1 MLKSLISLVLVLFVT
16 SCSQG
21 IMGGNIE
28 KNLEATDKIYGR
40 CDNPYRS
47 MTNVEKEICRG
58 KVAAAGPD
66 GKIDDPISLND
77 IFDRFNNPNKNIV
90 YGGLSVNQYLWQGS
104 LSVLENY
111 PLQTVDSQGGFISTD
126 WIISKDDPSRRC
138 QIKINVISQDL
149 ISTGVK
155 TKLICQEKD
164 NDQWYPDNTILVEE
178 EKKITLTILEKA
190 QELSKLADL
199 S

>member
-138 QIKINVISQDL
+138 QIKINVISQDF

-190 QELSKLADL
+190 QELSNLADL

>member
-1 MLKSLISLVLVLFVT
+1 MLKSLISLALVLFVT

-126 WIISKDDPSRRC
+126 WITSKDDPSRRC
-138 QIKINVISQDL
+138 QIKINVISQDF

-155 TKLICQEKD
+155 TKLLCQEKD
-164 NDQWYPDNTILVEE
+164 NDQWYPDNTLLVEE

-190 QELSKLADL
+190 QELSNLTDL

>member
-126 WIISKDDPSRRC
+126 WIINKDEPNRRC

-155 TKLICQEKD
+155 TKLLCQEND
-164 NDQWYPDNTILVEE
+164 NDQWYPDGTLLVEE

>member
-1 MLKSLISLVLVLFVT
+1 MLKSLISLVLVFFVT

-40 CDNPYRS
+40 CNNPYRS

-58 KVAAAGPD
+58 KVAAGPD

-126 WIISKDDPSRRC
+126 WIISKDDTSRRC

-190 QELSKLADL
+190 QELSNLADL

>member
-21 IMGGNIE
+21 IMGGNLE

-138 QIKINVISQDL
+138 QIKINVISQDF

-190 QELSKLADL
+190 QELSNLADL

>member
-1 MLKSLISLVLVLFVT
+1 MLKTLISMALVLLLT

-21 IMGGNIE
+21 IMGGNLE

-40 CDNPYRS
+40 CNNPNRQMS
-47 MTNVEKEICRG
+47 AIDKEVCLG
-58 KVAAAGPD
+58 KVSAAGPD
-66 GKIDDPISLND
+66 GKIDDPINLTD

-190 QELSKLADL
+190 QELSRLADL

>member
-1 MLKSLISLVLVLFVT
+1 MALVLLLT

-21 IMGGNIE
+21 IMGGNLE
-28 KNLEATDKIYGR
+28 KNLEETDKIYGK
-40 CDNPYRS
+40 CNNPNRQMS
-47 MTNVEKEICRG
+47 AIDKEICRG
-58 KVAAAGPD
+58 KVMATGPD
-66 GKIDDPISLND
+66 GKIDDPINLTD
-77 IFDRFNNPNKNIV
+77 IFDRINNPNKNVV

-126 WIISKDDPSRRC
+126 WIINKDEPNRRC

-155 TKLICQEKD
+155 TKLLCQEND
-164 NDQWYPDNTILVEE
+164 NDQWYPDGTFLFEE

>member
-138 QIKINVISQDL
+138 QIKINVISQDF

-164 NDQWYPDNTILVEE
+164 NDQWFPDGTLLTEE
-178 EKKITLTILEKA
+178 EKKITLKILEKA
-190 QELSKLADL
+190 QELSRLADL

>member
-21 IMGGNIE
+21 IMGGNLE

-66 GKIDDPISLND
+66 GKIDDPISLNN

-104 LSVLENY
+104 LSALENY

-138 QIKINVISQDL
+138 QIKINVISQDF

-190 QELSKLADL
+190 QELSNLADL

>member
-21 IMGGNIE
+21 IMGGNLE

-138 QIKINVISQDL
+138 QIKINVISQDF

-164 NDQWYPDNTILVEE
+164 NDQWFPDGTLLTEE
-178 EKKITLTILEKA
+178 EKKITLKILEKA
-190 QELSKLADL
+190 QELSRLADL

>member
-1 MLKSLISLVLVLFVT
+1 MLKSLVSMALVLLLT

-21 IMGGNIE
+21 IMGGNLE
-28 KNLEATDKIYGR
+28 KNLEETDKIYGK
-40 CDNPYRS
+40 CNNPNRQMS
-47 MTNVEKEICRG
+47 AIDKEICRG
-58 KVAAAGPD
+58 KVMATGPD
-66 GKIDDPISLND
+66 GKIDDPINLTD
-77 IFDRFNNPNKNIV
+77 MFDRFNNPNKNVV

-104 LSVLENY
+104 LLVLENY

-126 WIISKDDPSRRC
+126 WIINKDEPNRRC

-155 TKLICQEKD
+155 TKLLCQEND
-164 NDQWYPDNTILVEE
+164 NDQWYPDGTLLVEE

>member
-1 MLKSLISLVLVLFVT
+1 MIKFLLSIVLTFFVI

-21 IMGGNIE
+21 LMDGDLQ
-28 KNLEATDKIYGR
+28 KNLEATDKIYGK
-40 CDNPYRS
+40 CNNPNR
-47 MTNVEKEICRG
+47 TLTPLEKEICRG
-58 KVAAAGPD
+58 KEMAAGPD
-66 GKIDDPISLND
+66 GKIKDPISLNN
-77 IFDRFNNPNKNIV
+77 ILDRFNNPNKNVV
-90 YGGLSVNQYLWQGS
+90 YGGLSINPYLWQGS

-126 WIISKDDPSRRC
+126 WIINKDEPNRRC
-138 QIKINVISQDL
+138 QIKINVISQDF

-155 TKLICQEKD
+155 TKLLCQEKD
-164 NDQWYPDNTILVEE
+164 NDQWYPDSALLVEE

-190 QELSKLADL
+190 QELSRLADL

>member
-1 MLKSLISLVLVLFVT
+1 MLKSLMSLVLVLFVT

-21 IMGGNIE
+21 IMGGNLE

-138 QIKINVISQDL
+138 QIKINVISQDF

-190 QELSKLADL
+190 QELSNLADL

>member
-66 GKIDDPISLND
+66 GKIEDPISLND

-164 NDQWYPDNTILVEE
+164 NDQWYPGNTILVEE

-190 QELSKLADL
+190 QELSNLADL

>member
-1 MLKSLISLVLVLFVT
+1 MLKSLISMALVLLLT

-21 IMGGNIE
+21 IMGGNLE
-28 KNLEATDKIYGR
+28 KNLEETDKIYGK
-40 CDNPYRS
+40 CNNPNRQMS
-47 MTNVEKEICRG
+47 AIDKEICRG
-58 KVAAAGPD
+58 KVMATGPD
-66 GKIDDPISLND
+66 GKIDDPINLTD
-77 IFDRFNNPNKNIV
+77 MFDRFNNPNKNVV
-90 YGGLSVNQYLWQGS
+90 YGGLSINQYLWQGS

-126 WIISKDDPSRRC
+126 WIINKDEPNRRC
-138 QIKINVISQDL
+138 QIKINIISQDL

-155 TKLICQEKD
+155 TKLLCQEND
-164 NDQWYPDNTILVEE
+164 NDQWYPDGTLLVEE

>member
-1 MLKSLISLVLVLFVT
+1 MLKSLISLALVLFVT

-126 WIISKDDPSRRC
+126 WITSKDDPSRRC
-138 QIKINVISQDL
+138 QIKINVISQDF

-155 TKLICQEKD
+155 TKLLCQEKD
-164 NDQWYPDNTILVEE
+164 NDQWYPDNTLLVEE

-190 QELSKLADL
+190 QELSNLADL

>member
-1 MLKSLISLVLVLFVT
+1 MLKSLISMALVLLLT

-21 IMGGNIE
+21 IMGGNLE
-28 KNLEATDKIYGR
+28 KNLEETDKIYGK
-40 CDNPYRS
+40 CNNPNRQMS
-47 MTNVEKEICRG
+47 AIDKEICRG
-58 KVAAAGPD
+58 KVMATGPD
-66 GKIDDPISLND
+66 GKIDDPINLTD
-77 IFDRFNNPNKNIV
+77 MFDRFNNPNKNVV

-126 WIISKDDPSRRC
+126 WIINKDEPNRRC

-155 TKLICQEKD
+155 TKLLCQEND
-164 NDQWYPDNTILVEE
+164 NDQWYPDGTLLVEE